1 MAPIVRVNGGCSIL
15 LHLVGVRVMNL
26 PSSIPLSCATVH
38 FTFELGRGHL
48 FRVEMHSSPVLSMT
62 FSGSYYF
69 SELEENPAVNAFLWV
84 CLSLCLAVCLPKVWL
99 DYLEF
104 SVFLYVAVTLIEYSR
119 LQHPGHTHI

>member
-48 FRVEMHSSPVLSMT
+48 FRVEMHSSPVISMRV
-62 FSGSYYF
+62 SGSFCF
-69 SELEENPAVNAFLWV
+69 SELEEKPAVNAFLWV
-84 CLSLCLAVCLPKVWL
+84 CLSLRLGVCLPKVWL